1 MFRQEFYP
9 IRKERLN
16 SIEQNIYTYQTIL
29 IYLSIGR
36 YIPFI
41 RNLYT
46 FCHRGLGHLSDRLLT
61 QAASIAKPSSER

>member
-46 FCHRGLGHLSDRLLT
+46 FCHRD
-61 QAASIAKPSSER
+61 